1 MILPLRYRLV
11 SNFCR
16 GVHWVTTRGT
26 VTCPKPHDKGVNRAQ
41 TKSRPVC
48 TFPPHTPSP
57 VPPTLCCFEVVKTIK
72 KCFQKAFS
80 LWYNNPTL
88 KMYPI
93 DYSHMYEMIIF
104 KVFHGSSVYIRKRL
118 KQLKCSSTRGWLNKL
133 WHITSNGISYSSKQE
148 WRSSLCTDTKTK
160 TKLQDKLFSKKN
172 PKCKTT
178 YKYATI
184 CVRKI
189 RIYICIY
196 IYLLC
201 VCINTRRGGQM
212 RTQVEGRKILSEY
225 YYFFKYCFDL
235 STICRKLRQLRKK
248 GIKRQLS
255 RAMNLCT
262 NLLLGL
268 QK

>member
-104 KVFHGSSVYIRKRL
+104 KVFHGSSVYTRKRL

-133 WHITSNGISYSSKQE
+133 WHII
-148 WRSSLCTDTKTK
+148 
-160 TKLQDKLFSKKN
+160 
-172 PKCKTT
+172 P
-178 YKYATI
+178 
-184 CVRKI
+184 
-189 RIYICIY
+189 
-196 IYLLC
+196 
-201 VCINTRRGGQM
+201 M
-212 RTQVEGRKILSEY
+212 EY
-225 YYFFKYCFDL
+225 H
-235 STICRKLRQLRKK
+235 TV
-248 GIKRQLS
+248 LS
-255 RAMNLCT
+255 RNEEALYVLT
-262 NLLLGL
+262 LK
-268 QK
+268 QKQNSKINYSVKKIQSVKPSI